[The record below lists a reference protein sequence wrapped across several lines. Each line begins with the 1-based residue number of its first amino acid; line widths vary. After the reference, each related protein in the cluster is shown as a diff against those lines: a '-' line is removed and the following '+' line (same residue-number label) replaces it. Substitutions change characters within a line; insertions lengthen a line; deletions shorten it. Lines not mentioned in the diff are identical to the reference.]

1 MLTRPAEARLE
12 IATAKFALL
21 ELNRLPKLQGAL
33 DLDLRK
39 WKKCSLV
46 PELRV
51 AASSVESVH
60 QDHGQAN
67 DFDSPKIYEQ
77 LTVVDYL

>member
-1 MLTRPAEARLE
+1 MET
-12 IATAKFALL
+12 ATAKFALL
-21 ELNRLPKLQGAL
+21 ELDRLPKLQEEL

-39 WKKCSLV
+39 WKMRSLG

-60 QDHGQAN
+60 QNHGQAD

-77 LTVVDYL
+77 LTVVDCL